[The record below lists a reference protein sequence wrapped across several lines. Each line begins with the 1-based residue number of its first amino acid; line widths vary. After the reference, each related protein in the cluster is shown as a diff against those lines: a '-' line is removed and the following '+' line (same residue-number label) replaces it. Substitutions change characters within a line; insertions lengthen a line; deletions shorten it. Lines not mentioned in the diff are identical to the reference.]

1 MRSIR
6 PGEVPSL
13 LLRDPHQHGTTRV
26 VGVFLLAVAL
36 TLAYSVDAAVALP
49 PTSTPRLHLARII
62 RTTPF
67 AKTNVSMHDGEGS
80 AYVPRDRSLWLA
92 DDNGQA
98 VYEVNAATG
107 ALKRVI
113 GRSHLGSAMRHGGGP
128 AAGSDRTRD
137 LESVAYDRNHDA
149 LFVFSGSCCSP
160 SVKPTVFRLKR
171 NSRGKLSVESFQPL
185 PSSANDTAAAWNVAN
200 GKLYVGYD
208 TSLRTYHYGT
218 NTLGPVFGVPNVSGI
233 TGMSFTPNGADL
245 FITTKAQKLRRV
257 RWATKRLVPGWTF
270 GLTRFGIR
278 DGRAVE
284 LIGGRFYVLDGYDGR
299 SDADPRKYAV
309 YVFDVS

>member
-1 MRSIR
+1 LR
-6 PGEVPSL
+6 
-13 LLRDPHQHGTTRV
+13 RDPHQNGTTRV
-26 VGVFLLAVAL
+26 GFFLLAVVL
-36 TLAYSVDAAVALP
+36 TVVYSVDLAVALP
-49 PTSTPRLHLARII
+49 PTSTPHLHLARIF

-67 AKTNVSMHDGEGS
+67 AKTTVSMRDGEGS

-92 DDNGQA
+92 DDNGRA

-113 GRSHLGSAMRHGGGP
+113 GRKRLGSAIRFGGGP

-137 LESVAYDRNHDA
+137 LESMAYDRTHDA

-171 NSRGKLSVESFQPL
+171 NTRGKLTVESFQPL
-185 PSSANDTAAAWNVAN
+185 PSSANDTAAAWNIAN
-200 GKLYVGYD
+200 DKLYVGYD
-208 TSLRTYHYGT
+208 TSLRTYHYAT
-218 NTLGPVFGVPNVSGI
+218 NTLGPIFSVPNVSGI

-245 FITTKAQKLRRV
+245 FLTTKAQKLRRV

-270 GLTRFGIR
+270 DLTRFGIR

-309 YVFDVS
+309 YVFAVS